1 MAEPTPKIARM
12 VLVAAGAL
20 VFLGIAWIVTTAM
33 KSPRPPPTVPRTPA
47 TTAPSVPPAR
57 TEHPKGASRFVAW
70 VAAHR
75 ASPDKIPGADPE
87 CVTDGPEAG
96 QCSVQVRD
104 EVGGLFTVRYFKKAP
119 SAVRFTDYEEVDV
132 KCSDLGGVVTISWPE
147 RTGPFAP
154 GGERCAFRTR
164 ELDGLECIIERNR
177 DQAGRS
183 TAVHIY
189 SKAYT
194 ARDQDFASAVRQS
207 EARSR

>member
-1 MAEPTPKIARM
+1 MVEPTPKIVRV
-12 VLVAAGAL
+12 VLAAAGAA

-33 KSPRPPPTVPRTPA
+33 KTPRPPARMPPVHPSA
-47 TTAPSVPPAR
+47 APSVPR
-57 TEHPKGASRFVAW
+57 TERPKGAARFVAW
-70 VAAHR
+70 VGAHR
-75 ASPDKIPGADPE
+75 ASPNAIPGAEPE
-87 CVTDGPEAG
+87 CKTDGPEAG

-104 EVGGLFTVRYFKKAP
+104 EVGGLFTARYFEKAP
-119 SAVRFTDYEEVDV
+119 TAVRFTDYEEVDV
-132 KCSDLGGVVTISWPE
+132 TCADLGGVSTISWPE

-154 GGERCAFRTR
+154 GGERCALRTR
-164 ELDGLECIIERNR
+164 ELDGLDCIIERNR

-194 ARDQDFASAVRQS
+194 ARDLDFASAVRQN